1 MSRGVSATQGV
12 SSSWKAPRPM
22 ALRVLEPQ
30 AEGSLLRNPES
41 GTHGTG
47 VPKGLWAL
55 SCLENQWCQ
64 SAGPGHQLSEMP
76 GEHRPGS
83 VDGRAPRTPPRA
95 PPRLHPTPRA
105 LSAHPPPLGPVP
117 TAPYLLGGL
126 RAPEAEVG
134 TLGVGGLVPLSPY
147 PGPQGPPACSGN
159 GTKAGGTPNP
169 HCLREQG
176 KEEPPRCPGPSRWY
190 VSQPGCP
197 LPSQAPA
204 LFPRLAASTAL

>member
-1 MSRGVSATQGV
+1 MELGCPRASGPSPAWKTSGARARALVTSCQRCQG
-12 SSSWKAPRPM
+12 STGQ
-22 ALRVLEPQ
+22 ALWM
-30 AEGSLLRNPES
+30 EGR
-41 GTHGTG
+41 
-47 VPKGLWAL
+47 A
-55 SCLENQWCQ
+55 
-64 SAGPGHQLSEMP
+64 
-76 GEHRPGS
+76 
-83 VDGRAPRTPPRA
+83 RAPRTPPRA

>member
-1 MSRGVSATQGV
+1 MGFRLWREERGGRVPPRMSRGVSATQGV

-126 RAPEAEVG
+126 RAPEAEAG
-134 TLGVGGLVPLSPY
+134 TLGGGAL
-147 PGPQGPPACSGN
+147 
-159 GTKAGGTPNP
+159 
-169 HCLREQG
+169 CL
-176 KEEPPRCPGPSRWY
+176 
-190 VSQPGCP
+190 CP
-197 LPSQAPA
+197 LTLGPRDHLPA
-204 LFPRLAASTAL
+204 LAMAPRLGAPPTPTA